1 MKGPDLAPGE
11 KGSLLIP
18 VPYKKGDTL
27 TLAFTDPFG
36 NMVEDACRPLGI
48 PVPGLPACCA
58 GAPSLREGENSL
70 IVEGDGFRLYFSTE
84 TGLITAGYAEKEL
97 VLTGGPYLH
106 LTGLALAPWEP
117 ESFRWETRQDCAA
130 VAIAG
135 SYGKV
140 RVRFDLRID
149 RAGYMET
156 LYEVSDMPYASPR
169 RLAMR
174 VGDDTDSGGYEEV
187 GIRFLVPG
195 EMDTLSWNRK
205 GLWDTYPDWHIG
217 RLQGSAVKHNPRAC
231 TVPDAAP
238 GGDWQ
243 LEERDPVLFGPCD
256 MGRRGTRD
264 FSAMKSHIYRASMGY
279 GKSGQAFTILSDGT
293 DSVRA
298 RLTHQADY
306 VIKREDPRVTF
317 CGSWQLQRTGYPSM
331 DGAELWSGRKGDTCT
346 CRFSGTGCAWIAS
359 YDILGGMAEVMVDG
373 IRMEDSLSLGVRL
386 LTPGI
391 ARGYEWDPGRLVYAA
406 EGLPDGEHTLTITVK
421 GERAPGSMGAYVF
434 VDHFLVFGEGDY
446 GDTQLIIDSEFNYP
460 ELSWGCYTKPPVRV
474 SSGYSRRVY
483 TKLGREEES

>member
-1 MKGPDLAPGE
+1 MRKAYSPIRLEGDAKPCGDVLCLSIENRFNHTNLQEVDVTWRCGGKGGSMKGPDLDPGE

-36 NMVEDACRPLGI
+36 NRVEDACRPLGI

-58 GAPSLREGENSL
+58 GAPSLREGENGL
-70 IVEGDGFRLYFSTE
+70 ILEGDGFRLHFSTE

-256 MGRRGTRD
+256 TGRRGTRD

-279 GKSGQAFTILSDGT
+279 GKSGQAFSPFGRNGFRPRPADPSGGLCHKERGSPCDVLRQLAAAKDRISQYGRGRAL
-293 DSVRA
+293 VRPEGRYLYLPFFGYGL
-298 RLTHQADY
+298 RLD
-306 VIKREDPRVTF
+306 R
-317 CGSWQLQRTGYPSM
+317 QLRY
-331 DGAELWSGRKGDTCT
+331 SGRHGGGYGGRQTDGG
-346 CRFSGTGCAWIAS
+346 FPFPGCQAA
-359 YDILGGMAEVMVDG
+359 D
-373 IRMEDSLSLGVRL
+373 
-386 LTPGI
+386 
-391 ARGYEWDPGRLVYAA
+391 ARNGPWL
-406 EGLPDGEHTLTITVK
+406 
-421 GERAPGSMGAYVF
+421 
-434 VDHFLVFGEGDY
+434 
-446 GDTQLIIDSEFNYP
+446 
-460 ELSWGCYTKPPVRV
+460 
-474 SSGYSRRVY
+474 
-483 TKLGREEES
+483 